1 MTDECPWCH
10 GADTQFCEN
19 PECRPTQ
26 PQQSAQYTVHE
37 GNACL
42 GIFVA
47 LGIDIIAGVLCVAG
61 VAIYKLFT

>member
-1 MTDECPWCH
+1 MGECPWCH
-10 GADTQFCEN
+10 GTDTQFCNN

-26 PQQSAQYTVHE
+26 SQPAQYREHQ

-61 VAIYKLFT
+61 VALYKLFA